1 VAAIEDGPPKQH
13 VLGLK
18 PAQIKMLVAEGQ
30 LTKKEDCGGDDSG
43 DTRTPEKV
51 EAEQEPAPTKAEEN
65 ASQPATTEVKYVEV
79 EEEEQETEG
88 LEEIDADALE
98 ASLKETANLP
108 RGLTEPTFKMYLTRI
123 IVRDLTSILAS
134 TVIAT
139 RALTRTL
146 LRGSFRRRCGVCKCA
161 YTQLHEFYHLM
172 CPTCAEFNWE
182 RRIRSADMKGM
193 VAVVTGGRIRIGYRI
208 VLKLLRAGCFVLT
221 TSRFPADAVERFV
234 RCIYQHKIQAYLD
247 PGPNCRYARE
257 PDFES
262 WKENLEVTGPLE
274 LSDIRTVEAFC
285 DGLLKRFPRIH
296 CLINNAAQTLTRPA
310 GWYARMDSIESDAYT
325 RVAGMNML
333 SAPAEM
339 MERKAIM
346 ATPTPA
352 AEDGDGV
359 TPNQGEYTGLSGYG
373 GGDRP
378 APRQPVSAGVPILGE
393 GALAKTESRDG
404 VGGIVQL
411 TAADMKDFPAGKLD
425 ESMQPLDLSA
435 ENSWSR
441 KLGEVSTGELLHTM
455 AANAVAPFV
464 MCGALRPALAATEA
478 DPRWGHIINVSALE
492 GKFSVG
498 KKGSGHPHTNMAK
511 VIPLLKSLRP

>member
-1 VAAIEDGPPKQH
+1 MAAIEDGPPKQH

-43 DTRTPEKV
+43 DTRTPEIV

-123 IVRDLTSILAS
+123 IVRDLTPILAS

-262 WKENLEVTGPLE
+262 WKENQEVTGPLE

-296 CLINNAAQTLTRPA
+296 CLINNAAQTLTRPQ
-310 GWYARMDSIESDAYT
+310 GWQLRMAQMEAAAQRALPDAARETLLELPEVHAAAVI
-325 RVAGMNML
+325 
-333 SAPAEM
+333 
-339 MERKAIM
+339 
-346 ATPTPA
+346 PTLTLPPA
-352 AEDGDGV
+352 AGAQAAGPEAHAAV
-359 TPNQGEYTGLSGYG
+359 AE
-373 GGDRP
+373 
-378 APRQPVSAGVPILGE
+378 PVERRRRAGF
-393 GALAKTESRDG
+393 ATESVDVVR
-404 VGGIVQL
+404 
-411 TAADMKDFPAGKLD
+411 P
-425 ESMQPLDLSA
+425 ESID
-435 ENSWSR
+435 
-441 KLGEVSTGELLHTM
+441 
-455 AANAVAPFV
+455 
-464 MCGALRPALAATEA
+464 
-478 DPRWGHIINVSALE
+478 
-492 GKFSVG
+492 
-498 KKGSGHPHTNMAK
+498 
-511 VIPLLKSLRP
+511 